1 MKQLIPS
8 PSLSSF
14 SVGPLTIHFY
24 ALCIITGI
32 AAAIWIGRKRYANLG
47 GNPDDVSEVAIW
59 AVPFGIIGGRIYHVI
74 TSPSQYFGTTGNP
87 IDALRIWEGGLGI
100 WGAISLGAIGAYLYF
115 RTHKTSLN
123 FRQLLDSLAPGVIV
137 AQAIGRIGNYFN
149 QEVFGKPAPG
159 VIVAQAIG
167 RIGNYFNQEVFGKPT
182 DLPWGLEIDP
192 ANRPNGFESYSTFH
206 PTFLYELLWC
216 LVVAALLIKLP
227 GVLKQ
232 ITSKQGDVFALYIFG
247 YTAGRVWIENLRI
260 DEANLILGLRLN
272 IWVSLVVLITAS
284 AYLIASKRRG
294 NTKEN
299 HIPS

>member
-59 AVPFGIIGGRIYHVI
+59 AVPFGIIGGRIYHVV
-74 TSPSQYFGTTGNP
+74 TSPSQYFGSNGNP

-100 WGAISLGAIGAYLYF
+100 WGAISLGAVGAYLYF

-149 QEVFGKPAPG
+149 QEVFGKPT
-159 VIVAQAIG
+159 
-167 RIGNYFNQEVFGKPT
+167 E
-182 DLPWGLEIDP
+182 LPWGLEIDSV
-192 ANRPNGFESYSTFH
+192 NRPNGFESYSTFH

-216 LVVAALLIKLP
+216 LVVAVLLIKLP
-227 GVLKQ
+227 GVLKL
-232 ITSKQGDVFALYIFG
+232 ITSKQGDVFALYILG
-247 YTAGRVWIENLRI
+247 YTAGRVWIETLRI

-272 IWVSLVVLITAS
+272 IWVSLIVLITAS
-284 AYLIASKRRG
+284 AYLMASKRRG

>member
-1 MKQLIPS
+1 MEQLIPS

-74 TSPSQYFGTTGNP
+74 TSPAQYFGANGNP
-87 IDALRIWEGGLGI
+87 VDALKIWEGGLGI
-100 WGAISLGAIGAYLYF
+100 WGAISLGAVGAYLYF
-115 RTHKTSLN
+115 RTHKTTLN
-123 FRQLLDSLAPGVIV
+123 FRQLLDSLAPGVV
-137 AQAIGRIGNYFN
+137 
-149 QEVFGKPAPG
+149 
-159 VIVAQAIG
+159 VAQAIG

-182 DLPWGLEIDP
+182 ELPWGLEIDP
-192 ANRPNGFESYSTFH
+192 VNRPDGFESYATFH

-216 LVVAALLIKLP
+216 LVVAVLLIKLP
-227 GVLKQ
+227 GFLKQ
-232 ITSKQGDVFALYIFG
+232 ITSKQGDIFALYILG
-247 YTAGRVWIENLRI
+247 YTAGRVWIETLRI
-260 DEANLILGLRLN
+260 DEANLIFGLRLN
-272 IWVSLVVLITAS
+272 IWVSFIVLITAS

-299 HIPS
+299 HLPS

>member
-32 AAAIWIGRKRYANLG
+32 AVAIWIGRKRYANLG

-74 TSPSQYFGTTGNP
+74 TSPSQYFGANGNP

-100 WGAISLGAIGAYLYF
+100 WGAISLGAVGAYLYF

-123 FRQLLDSLAPGVIV
+123 FRQLLDSLAPGVV
-137 AQAIGRIGNYFN
+137 
-149 QEVFGKPAPG
+149 
-159 VIVAQAIG
+159 VAQAIG

-232 ITSKQGDVFALYIFG
+232 ITPKQGDVFALYIFG

>member
-1 MKQLIPS
+1 MEQLIPS

-24 ALCIITGI
+24 ALCIIMGI

-47 GNPDDVSEVAIW
+47 GNPEDVSEVAIW

-74 TSPSQYFGTTGNP
+74 TSPAQYFGANGNP
-87 IDALRIWEGGLGI
+87 VDALRIWEGGLGI
-100 WGAISLGAIGAYLYF
+100 WGAISLGAVGAYLYF
-115 RTHKTSLN
+115 RTHKTTLN
-123 FRQLLDSLAPGVIV
+123 FRQLLDSLAPGVV
-137 AQAIGRIGNYFN
+137 
-149 QEVFGKPAPG
+149 
-159 VIVAQAIG
+159 VAQAIG

-182 DLPWGLEIDP
+182 ELPWGLEIDP
-192 ANRPNGFESYSTFH
+192 VNRPDGFESYATFH

-216 LVVAALLIKLP
+216 LVVAVLLIKLP
-227 GVLKQ
+227 GFLKQ
-232 ITSKQGDVFALYIFG
+232 ITSKQGDVFALYILG
-247 YTAGRVWIENLRI
+247 YTLGRVWIESLRI

-272 IWVSLVVLITAS
+272 IWVSLIVLLTAS

>member
-1 MKQLIPS
+1 MEQLIPS

-74 TSPSQYFGTTGNP
+74 TSPAQYFGANGNP
-87 IDALRIWEGGLGI
+87 VDALRIWEGGLGI
-100 WGAISLGAIGAYLYF
+100 WGAISLGAVGAYLYF
-115 RTHKTSLN
+115 RTHKTTLN
-123 FRQLLDSLAPGVIV
+123 FRQLLDSLAPGVV
-137 AQAIGRIGNYFN
+137 
-149 QEVFGKPAPG
+149 
-159 VIVAQAIG
+159 VAQAIG

-182 DLPWGLEIDP
+182 ELPWGLEIDP
-192 ANRPNGFESYSTFH
+192 VNRADGFESYGTFH

-216 LVVAALLIKLP
+216 LVVAVLLIKLP
-227 GVLKQ
+227 GFLKQ
-232 ITSKQGDVFALYIFG
+232 ITSKQGDIFALYILG
-247 YTAGRVWIENLRI
+247 YTLGRVWIESLRI

-272 IWVSLVVLITAS
+272 IWVSLIVLITAS

>member
-1 MKQLIPS
+1 MEKLIPS

-74 TSPSQYFGTTGNP
+74 TSPAQYFGTNGNP
-87 IDALRIWEGGLGI
+87 VDALKIWEGGLGI
-100 WGAISLGAIGAYLYF
+100 WGAISLGAVGAYLYF
-115 RTHKTSLN
+115 RTHKTTLN
-123 FRQLLDSLAPGVIV
+123 FRQLLDSLAPGVV
-137 AQAIGRIGNYFN
+137 
-149 QEVFGKPAPG
+149 
-159 VIVAQAIG
+159 VAQAIG

-182 DLPWGLEIDP
+182 ELSWGLEIDP
-192 ANRPNGFESYSTFH
+192 LNRPDGYETYATFH

-216 LVVAALLIKLP
+216 LVVAVLLIKLP
-227 GVLKQ
+227 GFLKQ
-232 ITSKQGDVFALYIFG
+232 ITSKQGDIFALYILG
-247 YTAGRVWIENLRI
+247 YTLGRVWIESLRI

-272 IWVSLVVLITAS
+272 IWVSLIVLIAAS

-299 HIPS
+299 HLPS

>member
-59 AVPFGIIGGRIYHVI
+59 AVPFGIIGGRIYHVV
-74 TSPSQYFGTTGNP
+74 TSPSQYFGSNGNP

-100 WGAISLGAIGAYLYF
+100 WGAISLGAVGAYLYF

-149 QEVFGKPAPG
+149 QEVFGKPT
-159 VIVAQAIG
+159 
-167 RIGNYFNQEVFGKPT
+167 E
-182 DLPWGLEIDP
+182 LPWGLEIDSV
-192 ANRPNGFESYSTFH
+192 NRPNGFESYSTFH

-216 LVVAALLIKLP
+216 LVVAVLLIKLP
-227 GVLKQ
+227 GVLKL
-232 ITSKQGDVFALYIFG
+232 ITSKQGDVFALHILG
-247 YTAGRVWIENLRI
+247 YTAGRVWIETLRI

-272 IWVSLVVLITAS
+272 IWVSLIVLITAS

>member
-32 AAAIWIGRKRYANLG
+32 AAAIWIGRNRYANLG

-59 AVPFGIIGGRIYHVI
+59 AVPFGIIGGRIYHVV
-74 TSPSQYFGTTGNP
+74 TSPSQYFGSNGNP
-87 IDALRIWEGGLGI
+87 IDAVRIWEGGLGI
-100 WGAISLGAIGAYLYF
+100 WGAISLGAFGAYLYF

-137 AQAIGRIGNYFN
+137 AQAIGR
-149 QEVFGKPAPG
+149 V
-159 VIVAQAIG
+159 
-167 RIGNYFNQEVFGKPT
+167 GNYFNQEVFGKPT
-182 DLPWGLEIDP
+182 ELPWGLEIDP
-192 ANRPNGFESYSTFH
+192 VNRPSGFESYSTFH

-216 LVVAALLIKLP
+216 LVVAVLLIKLP
-227 GVLKQ
+227 GFLKK
-232 ITSKQGDVFALYIFG
+232 IALKQGDVFALYILG
-247 YTAGRVWIENLRI
+247 YTSGRLWIETLRI

-272 IWVSLVVLITAS
+272 IWVSLIVLIS
-284 AYLIASKRRG
+284 SSGYLLANQRRG
-294 NTKEN
+294 NTKKN
-299 HIPS
+299 QIPS

>member
-14 SVGPLTIHFY
+14 SVGPITIHFY

-32 AAAIWIGRKRYANLG
+32 ATAIWIGRKRYANLG

-74 TSPSQYFGTTGNP
+74 TSPSQYFGANGNP

-100 WGAISLGAIGAYLYF
+100 WGAISLGAVGAYLYF

-123 FRQLLDSLAPGVIV
+123 FRQLLDSLAPGVVV
-137 AQAIGRIGNYFN
+137 AQAIGR
-149 QEVFGKPAPG
+149 V
-159 VIVAQAIG
+159 
-167 RIGNYFNQEVFGKPT
+167 GNYFNQEVFGKPT
-182 DLPWGLEIDP
+182 ELPWGLEIDL

-216 LVVAALLIKLP
+216 LVVAVLLIKLP
-227 GVLKQ
+227 GFLKQ
-232 ITSKQGDVFALYIFG
+232 VTSKQGDIFALYILG
-247 YTAGRVWIENLRI
+247 YTAGRVWIETLRI

-272 IWVSLVVLITAS
+272 IWVSFIVLITTS

-299 HIPS
+299 HLPS

>member
-59 AVPFGIIGGRIYHVI
+59 AVPFGIIGGRIYHVV
-74 TSPSQYFGTTGNP
+74 TSPSQYFGSNGNP

-100 WGAISLGAIGAYLYF
+100 WGAISLGAVGAYLYF
-115 RTHKTSLN
+115 KTHKTSLN

-149 QEVFGKPAPG
+149 QEVFGKPT
-159 VIVAQAIG
+159 
-167 RIGNYFNQEVFGKPT
+167 E
-182 DLPWGLEIDP
+182 LPWGLEIDSV
-192 ANRPNGFESYSTFH
+192 NRPNGFESYSTFH

-216 LVVAALLIKLP
+216 LVVAVLLIKLP
-227 GVLKQ
+227 GVLKL
-232 ITSKQGDVFALYIFG
+232 ITSKQGDVFALYILG
-247 YTAGRVWIENLRI
+247 YTAGRVWIETLRI

-272 IWVSLVVLITAS
+272 IWVSLIVLIAAS

-299 HIPS
+299 HLPS

>member
-1 MKQLIPS
+1 MEKLIPS

-74 TSPSQYFGTTGNP
+74 TSPAQYFGTNGNP
-87 IDALRIWEGGLGI
+87 VDALKIWEGGLGI
-100 WGAISLGAIGAYLYF
+100 WGAISLGAVGAYLYF
-115 RTHKTSLN
+115 RTHKTTLN
-123 FRQLLDSLAPGVIV
+123 FRQLLDSLAPGVV
-137 AQAIGRIGNYFN
+137 
-149 QEVFGKPAPG
+149 
-159 VIVAQAIG
+159 VAQAIG

-182 DLPWGLEIDP
+182 ELSWGLEIDP
-192 ANRPNGFESYSTFH
+192 LNRPEGFESYATFH

-216 LVVAALLIKLP
+216 LVVAVLLIKLP
-227 GVLKQ
+227 GFLKQ
-232 ITSKQGDVFALYIFG
+232 ITSKQGDIFALYILG
-247 YTAGRVWIENLRI
+247 YTLGRVWIESLRI

-272 IWVSLVVLITAS
+272 IWVSLIVLIAAS

>member
-1 MKQLIPS
+1 MEQLIPS

-74 TSPSQYFGTTGNP
+74 TSPAQYFGANGNP
-87 IDALRIWEGGLGI
+87 VDALKIWEGGLGI
-100 WGAISLGAIGAYLYF
+100 WGAISLGAVGAYLYF
-115 RTHKTSLN
+115 RTHKTTLN
-123 FRQLLDSLAPGVIV
+123 FRQLLDSLAPGVVV
-137 AQAIGRIGNYFN
+137 AQAIGR
-149 QEVFGKPAPG
+149 V
-159 VIVAQAIG
+159 
-167 RIGNYFNQEVFGKPT
+167 GNYFNQEVFGKPT
-182 DLPWGLEIDP
+182 ELPWGLEIDP
-192 ANRPNGFESYSTFH
+192 VNRPAGFESYATFH

-216 LVVAALLIKLP
+216 LVVAVLLIKLP
-227 GVLKQ
+227 GFLKQ
-232 ITSKQGDVFALYIFG
+232 ITSKQGDIFALYILG
-247 YTAGRVWIENLRI
+247 YTLGRVWIESLRI

-272 IWVSLVVLITAS
+272 IWVSLIVLLTAS

>member
-1 MKQLIPS
+1 MEQLIPS

-74 TSPSQYFGTTGNP
+74 TSPAQYFGANGNP
-87 IDALRIWEGGLGI
+87 VDALKIWEGGLGI
-100 WGAISLGAIGAYLYF
+100 WGAISLGAVGAYLYF
-115 RTHKTSLN
+115 RTHKTTLN
-123 FRQLLDSLAPGVIV
+123 FRQLLDSLAPGVV
-137 AQAIGRIGNYFN
+137 
-149 QEVFGKPAPG
+149 
-159 VIVAQAIG
+159 VAQAIG

-182 DLPWGLEIDP
+182 ELPWGLEIDP
-192 ANRPNGFESYSTFH
+192 VNRPDGFESYATFH

-216 LVVAALLIKLP
+216 LVVAVLLIKLP
-227 GVLKQ
+227 GFLKQ
-232 ITSKQGDVFALYIFG
+232 IASKQGDIFALYILG
-247 YTAGRVWIENLRI
+247 YTLGRVWIESLRI

-272 IWVSLVVLITAS
+272 IWVSLIVLLTAS

>member
-59 AVPFGIIGGRIYHVI
+59 AVPFGIIGGRIYHVV
-74 TSPSQYFGTTGNP
+74 TSPSQYFGSNGNP

-100 WGAISLGAIGAYLYF
+100 WGAISLGAVGAYLYF
-115 RTHKTSLN
+115 KTHKTSLN

-149 QEVFGKPAPG
+149 QEVFGKPT
-159 VIVAQAIG
+159 
-167 RIGNYFNQEVFGKPT
+167 E
-182 DLPWGLEIDP
+182 LPWGLEIDSV
-192 ANRPNGFESYSTFH
+192 NRPNGFESYSTFH

-216 LVVAALLIKLP
+216 LVIAVLLIKLP
-227 GVLKQ
+227 GFLKK
-232 ITSKQGDVFALYIFG
+232 ITVRQGDVFALYVFG
-247 YTAGRVWIENLRI
+247 YTAGRVWIETLRI

-272 IWVSLVVLITAS
+272 IWVSLIVLITAS

-299 HIPS
+299 HLPS

>member
-8 PSLSSF
+8 PSLSTF

-24 ALCIITGI
+24 ALCIIAGI
-32 AAAIWIGRKRYANLG
+32 AVAIWIGRKRYANLG

-74 TSPSQYFGTTGNP
+74 TSPSQYFGSNGNP

-100 WGAISLGAIGAYLYF
+100 WGAISLGAVGAYLYF

-149 QEVFGKPAPG
+149 QE
-159 VIVAQAIG
+159 I
-167 RIGNYFNQEVFGKPT
+167 FGKPT
-182 DLPWGLEIDP
+182 ELPWGLEIDSV
-192 ANRPNGFESYSTFH
+192 NRPNGFEGYSTFH
-206 PTFLYELLWC
+206 PTFLYELVWC
-216 LVVAALLIKLP
+216 LVVAVLLIKLP
-227 GVLKQ
+227 GFLKK
-232 ITSKQGDVFALYIFG
+232 ITARQGDVFALYVFG
-247 YTAGRVWIENLRI
+247 YTAGRVWIETLRI

-272 IWVSLVVLITAS
+272 IWVSFIVLITAC

-299 HIPS
+299 HITS

>member
-32 AAAIWIGRKRYANLG
+32 AAAIWIGRRRYANLG

-74 TSPSQYFGTTGNP
+74 TSPAQYFGSNGNP

-100 WGAISLGAIGAYLYF
+100 WGAISLGAVGAYLYF

-123 FRQLLDSLAPGVIV
+123 FRQLLDSLAPGVV
-137 AQAIGRIGNYFN
+137 L
-149 QEVFGKPAPG
+149 
-159 VIVAQAIG
+159 AQAIG

-182 DLPWGLEIDP
+182 ELPWGLEIDP
-192 ANRPNGFESYSTFH
+192 VNRPDGFESYATFH

-227 GVLKQ
+227 GFLKK
-232 ITSKQGDVFALYIFG
+232 ITSNQGDVFTLYILG
-247 YTAGRVWIENLRI
+247 YTLGRVWIEGLRI

-272 IWVSLVVLITAS
+272 IWVSLIVLVTAS
-284 AYLIASKRRG
+284 AYLIANKRRG

>member
-74 TSPSQYFGTTGNP
+74 TSPSQYFGANGNP

-100 WGAISLGAIGAYLYF
+100 WGAISLGAVGAYLYF

-123 FRQLLDSLAPGVIV
+123 FRQLLDSLAPGVVV

-149 QEVFGKPAPG
+149 QEVFG
-159 VIVAQAIG
+159 
-167 RIGNYFNQEVFGKPT
+167 RPT
-182 DLPWGLEIDP
+182 ELPWGLEIDP
-192 ANRPNGFESYSTFH
+192 VNRPNGFESYSTFH

>member
-1 MKQLIPS
+1 MEQLIPS

-74 TSPSQYFGTTGNP
+74 TSPAQYFGANGNP
-87 IDALRIWEGGLGI
+87 VDALKIWEGGLGI
-100 WGAISLGAIGAYLYF
+100 WGAISLGAVGAYLYF
-115 RTHKTSLN
+115 RTHKTTLN
-123 FRQLLDSLAPGVIV
+123 FRQLLDSLAPGVVV
-137 AQAIGRIGNYFN
+137 AQAIGR
-149 QEVFGKPAPG
+149 V
-159 VIVAQAIG
+159 
-167 RIGNYFNQEVFGKPT
+167 GNYFNQEVFGKPT
-182 DLPWGLEIDP
+182 ELPWGLEIDP
-192 ANRPNGFESYSTFH
+192 VNRPDGFESYATFH

-216 LVVAALLIKLP
+216 LVVAVLLIKLP
-227 GVLKQ
+227 GFLKQ
-232 ITSKQGDVFALYIFG
+232 ITSKQGDIFALYILG
-247 YTAGRVWIENLRI
+247 YTLGRVWIESLRI

-272 IWVSLVVLITAS
+272 IWVSLIVLLTAS

>member
-8 PSLSSF
+8 PSVSSF

-24 ALCIITGI
+24 ALCIIAGI

-59 AVPFGIIGGRIYHVI
+59 AVPFGIIGGRIYHVV
-74 TSPSQYFGTTGNP
+74 TSPSQYFGSNGNP

-100 WGAISLGAIGAYLYF
+100 WGAISLGAVGAYLYF
-115 RTHKTSLN
+115 KTHKTSLN

-149 QEVFGKPAPG
+149 QEVFGKPT
-159 VIVAQAIG
+159 
-167 RIGNYFNQEVFGKPT
+167 E
-182 DLPWGLEIDP
+182 LPWGLEIDSV
-192 ANRPNGFESYSTFH
+192 NRPNGFESYSTFH

-216 LVVAALLIKLP
+216 LVIAVLLIKLP
-227 GVLKQ
+227 GFLKK
-232 ITSKQGDVFALYIFG
+232 ITARQGDVFALYVFG
-247 YTAGRVWIENLRI
+247 YTAGRVWIETLRI

-272 IWVSLVVLITAS
+272 IWVSLIVLITAS

>member
-1 MKQLIPS
+1 MEQLIPS

-74 TSPSQYFGTTGNP
+74 TSPAQYFGANGNP
-87 IDALRIWEGGLGI
+87 VDALRIWEGGLGI
-100 WGAISLGAIGAYLYF
+100 WGAISLGAVGAYLYF
-115 RTHKTSLN
+115 RTHKTTLN
-123 FRQLLDSLAPGVIV
+123 FRQLLDSLAPGVVV
-137 AQAIGRIGNYFN
+137 AQAIGR
-149 QEVFGKPAPG
+149 V
-159 VIVAQAIG
+159 
-167 RIGNYFNQEVFGKPT
+167 GNYFNQEVFGKPT
-182 DLPWGLEIDP
+182 ELPWGLEIDP
-192 ANRPNGFESYSTFH
+192 VNRPDGFESYATFH

-216 LVVAALLIKLP
+216 LVVAVLLIKLP
-227 GVLKQ
+227 GFLKQ
-232 ITSKQGDVFALYIFG
+232 ITSKQGDIFALYILG
-247 YTAGRVWIENLRI
+247 YTLGRVWIESLRI

-272 IWVSLVVLITAS
+272 IWVSLIVLITAS

>member
-1 MKQLIPS
+1 MEQLIPS

-74 TSPSQYFGTTGNP
+74 TSPAQYFGANGNP
-87 IDALRIWEGGLGI
+87 VDALKIWEGGLGI
-100 WGAISLGAIGAYLYF
+100 WGAISLGAVGAYLYF
-115 RTHKTSLN
+115 RTHKTTLN
-123 FRQLLDSLAPGVIV
+123 FRQLLDSLAPGVVV
-137 AQAIGRIGNYFN
+137 AQA
-149 QEVFGKPAPG
+149 V
-159 VIVAQAIG
+159 G

-182 DLPWGLEIDP
+182 ELPWGLEIDP
-192 ANRPNGFESYSTFH
+192 VNRPDGFESYATFH

-216 LVVAALLIKLP
+216 LVVAVLLIKLP
-227 GVLKQ
+227 GFLKQ
-232 ITSKQGDVFALYIFG
+232 ITSKQGDIFALYILG
-247 YTAGRVWIENLRI
+247 YTLGRVWIESLRI

-272 IWVSLVVLITAS
+272 IWVSLIVLLTAS

>member
-1 MKQLIPS
+1 MQLLIPS
-8 PSLSSF
+8 PSFTSF
-14 SVGPLTIHFY
+14 SVGPLTVHFY
-24 ALCIITGI
+24 ALCVIAGI
-32 AAAIWIGRKRYANLG
+32 SIAIWIGSKRYANLG
-47 GNPDDVSEVAIW
+47 GNPDDVFEVAIW

-74 TSPSQYFGTTGNP
+74 TSPAQYFGANGNP

-100 WGAISLGAIGAYLYF
+100 WGAISLGAVGAYLYF

-123 FRQLLDSLAPGVIV
+123 FRQLLDSLAPGVV
-137 AQAIGRIGNYFN
+137 
-149 QEVFGKPAPG
+149 
-159 VIVAQAIG
+159 VAQAIG

-182 DLPWGLEIDP
+182 KLPWGLEIDL

-216 LVVAALLIKLP
+216 LVVAVLLIKLP
-227 GVLKQ
+227 GFLKQ
-232 ITSKQGDVFALYIFG
+232 ITPKQGDVFALYILG
-247 YTAGRVWIENLRI
+247 YTAGRVWIETLRI
-260 DEANLILGLRLN
+260 DEANLIFGLRLN
-272 IWVSLVVLITAS
+272 IWVSFIVLITAS

>member
-1 MKQLIPS
+1 MEQLIPS

-74 TSPSQYFGTTGNP
+74 TSPAQYFGANGNP
-87 IDALRIWEGGLGI
+87 VDALRIWEGGLGI
-100 WGAISLGAIGAYLYF
+100 WGAISLGAVGAYLYF
-115 RTHKTSLN
+115 RTHKTTLN
-123 FRQLLDSLAPGVIV
+123 FRQLLDSLAPGIV
-137 AQAIGRIGNYFN
+137 
-149 QEVFGKPAPG
+149 
-159 VIVAQAIG
+159 VAQAIG

-182 DLPWGLEIDP
+182 ELPWGLEIDP
-192 ANRPNGFESYSTFH
+192 VNRPDGFESYATFH

-216 LVVAALLIKLP
+216 LVVAVLLIKLP
-227 GVLKQ
+227 GFLKQ
-232 ITSKQGDVFALYIFG
+232 IASKQGDIFALYILG
-247 YTAGRVWIENLRI
+247 YTLGRVWIESLRI

-272 IWVSLVVLITAS
+272 IWVSLIVLITAS

>member
-1 MKQLIPS
+1 MTKLFPS

-14 SVGPLTIHFY
+14 SLGPLTIHFY
-24 ALCIITGI
+24 ALCIITSI
-32 AAAIWIGRKRYANLG
+32 AAAIWIGRRRYANLG

-74 TSPSQYFGTTGNP
+74 TSPSQYFGANGNP

-100 WGAISLGAIGAYLYF
+100 WGAISLGAVGAYLYF

-149 QEVFGKPAPG
+149 QEVFGKP
-159 VIVAQAIG
+159 
-167 RIGNYFNQEVFGKPT
+167 T
-182 DLPWGLEIDP
+182 DLLWGLEIDP
-192 ANRPNGFESYSTFH
+192 VNRPNGFESYSTFH

-216 LVVAALLIKLP
+216 LLVAALLIKLP
-227 GVLKQ
+227 GFLKK
-232 ITSKQGDVFALYIFG
+232 ITSKQGDIFVLYILG
-247 YTAGRVWIENLRI
+247 YTAGRIWIESLRI

-272 IWVSLVVLITAS
+272 IWVSFIVLITAS
-284 AYLIASKRRG
+284 AYLFANQPRG

-299 HIPS
+299 HISS